1 MKIIF
6 YTNCQSMGIIP
17 NLQLNMKNI
26 EICRITNY
34 SYINNKMNL
43 PIQLLNDCD
52 IFIYQPIDKRH
63 GIYSTEKEQEQNIL
77 SYLKPNCLKIS
88 FPYIYNSGIW
98 GITKD
103 AIDKDDGTE
112 CGNRNAIHNLKCNS
126 LEEVIEM
133 YHKNNIDFNYEL
145 RFESSLEK
153 LQEKE
158 QKCDIKVSEF
168 IKNNIKNHKL
178 FFTQNHPTPY
188 LFAFISNNILNK
200 IKTHFP
206 SKITREEYEFTDHNE
221 LCNGPK
227 WPISKS
233 DIEYWK
239 FTYIQLP
246 EEDADNYYIE
256 LITKYYNNI
265 KNKDE
270 GIADVYY

>member
-17 NLQLNMKNI
+17 NLILNIKNI
-26 EICRITNY
+26 EIYRITNY
-34 SYINNKMNL
+34 HYINHKQNL
-43 PIQLLNDCD
+43 PIEILNQCE

-63 GIYSTEKEQEQNIL
+63 GIYSTEKDQEKNIM
-77 SYLKPNCLKIS
+77 SYLKPECLKIS

-112 CGNRNAIHNLKCNS
+112 CGNRDAIHNLKNYS
-126 LEEVIEM
+126 LEKVIEM
-133 YHKNNIDFNYEL
+133 YKKNMIDFNYKS
-145 RFESSLEK
+145 RFESSLNK

-158 QKCDIKVSEF
+158 KKCDIKVSEF
-168 IKNNIKNHKL
+168 IKNNIQNHKL

-188 LFAFISNNILNK
+188 LFAFISKNRLDI
-200 IKTHFP
+200 IKRHYSLKDFSYTFA
-206 SKITREEYEFTDHNE
+206 EENE
-221 LCNGPK
+221 LSGIR

-233 DIEYWK
+233 DIDYWK
-239 FTYIQLP
+239 FTYIQSP
-246 EEDADNYYIE
+246 EIDADNYYIE
-256 LITKYYNNI
+256 LITKYYHNI
-265 KNKDE
+265 KNNDE